1 MISSLS
7 PSLPSFMMISLL
19 DFDTVLWMRAVAA
32 VLAATVVVVVVV
44 PFLLRP
50 SGFGSKFICLL
61 LTSVRN

>member
-1 MISSLS
+1 
-7 PSLPSFMMISLL
+7 MMISLL
-19 DFDTVLWMRAVAA
+19 DFDTVLLMRAVAA

>member
-32 VLAATVVVVVVV
+32 VLAATVVVVVV